1 MTFPFIDQALTLI
14 DAMMVGIEVGRVCCR
29 RRVTSLALSVAR
41 WVHNSA
47 MATFSE
53 APLSCR
59 TAGFPRS
66 GWKSWPVD
74 GEPSH
79 PPRGSSAGT
88 HTPRRA
94 RFAHLFVP
102 CPTSAYPGSV
112 SEHRAN
118 HGTTKY
124 PESLCLISALPLS
137 GRRESPPAR
146 TLLPGHGSY
155 GLMRRSCSA
164 LPSFSLS
171 LVRGVSAG
179 CYQPLL
185 PADHPDVISA
195 NPSLVAWTPVTAVR
209 GVHVPVSSS
218 TSSAFPRTLSRS
230 AFPHLPVQTI
240 S

>member
-1 MTFPFIDQALTLI
+1 
-14 DAMMVGIEVGRVCCR
+14 MVGIEVGCACR
-29 RRVTSLALSVAR
+29 RWRVTSLALSVAR

-79 PPRGSSAGT
+79 PRRRSSAGS
-88 HTPRRA
+88 HTPHHA
-94 RFAHLFVP
+94 WFTHLFVP
-102 CPTSAYPGSV
+102 FPTSAYPGSV
-112 SEHRAN
+112 SERRAD

-155 GLMRRSCSA
+155 GLMRQCANCKAVEKR
-164 LPSFSLS
+164 LS
-171 LVRGVSAG
+171 DKGR
-179 CYQPLL
+179 
-185 PADHPDVISA
+185 
-195 NPSLVAWTPVTAVR
+195 
-209 GVHVPVSSS
+209 
-218 TSSAFPRTLSRS
+218 
-230 AFPHLPVQTI
+230 
-240 S
+240 